1 MSSSQ
6 LAEQLKKHY
15 QKIELTDKPRNYNYK
30 HSKKTKNYSLEF
42 ERDPYSQQ
50 QNLLYKRA
58 MFGLNIYTRE
68 EVQKMHWQK
77 RKRIKKVQ
85 IRTQKEL
92 NLWKQELVNNLTNK
106 LLSTMFPK
114 SPVTKALLDYSY
126 TDSEFKN
133 TISFTDL
140 GIKKSDIVKRLITK
154 GLLPNNFNSLNIDSV
169 LKK

>member
-1 MSSSQ
+1 M
-6 LAEQLKKHY
+6 
-15 QKIELTDKPRNYNYK
+15 
-30 HSKKTKNYSLEF
+30 
-42 ERDPYSQQ
+42 
-50 QNLLYKRA
+50 
-58 MFGLNIYTRE
+58 
-68 EVQKMHWQK
+68 VK